1 MSRLRSQAGF
11 SLIELLVA
19 MIIGMAT
26 ILAAFTLIDTT
37 TTHSARITARTDASQ
52 RGRLALDAMTRQL
65 RSQVCV
71 NGVAP
76 ILAATPSQITF
87 TTDLT
92 GTGASD
98 LRTLT
103 FDPATRRLNQNV
115 TLSNGLPEPGRLFTG
130 ATTTTTL
137 LADVVADP
145 TQPVFTY
152 WADKPGTG
160 GSQLLPLTTNPMPIA
175 DLKRI
180 ARIDIAFVARPSG
193 ATTSTASS
201 STLEDSITVRAIDA
215 TNADPTIACS

>member
-37 TTHSARITARTDASQ
+37 TTHSARVTARTDASQ
-52 RGRLALDAMTRQL
+52 RGRIALDAMTRQL

-76 ILAATPSQITF
+76 ILAATPNQITF
-87 TTDLT
+87 TTDLS

-98 LRTLT
+98 LRSLT
-103 FDPATRRLNQNV
+103 FDSTLRRLNQSV

-137 LADVVADP
+137 LADVVADT
-145 TQPVFTY
+145 TQPIFTY

-160 GSQLLPLTTNPMPIA
+160 GSQLLPLAATVPVS

-180 ARIDIAFVARPSG
+180 ARIDIAFVARASG
-193 ATTSTASS
+193 ASTTSTWS
-201 STLEDSITVRAIDA
+201 STLEDSITVRAIEA
-215 TNADPTIACS
+215 NNADPTIACS

>member
-11 SLIELLVA
+11 SLTELLVA

-37 TTHSARITARTDASQ
+37 TTKSAQVTARTDASQ
-52 RGRLALDAMTRQL
+52 RGRIALDAMTRQL

-76 ILAATPSQITF
+76 IVAATPNQITF
-87 TTDLT
+87 TTDLS

-103 FDPATRRLNQNV
+103 FDSATRRLNQSV

-137 LADVVADP
+137 LADVVADT

-152 WADKPGTG
+152 WSDKPGTG
-160 GSQLLPLTTNPMPIA
+160 GSQLLPLAATVPIT

-193 ATTSTASS
+193 ASTTSTWS
-201 STLEDSITVRAIDA
+201 STLEDSITVRAIEA
-215 TNADPTIACS
+215 NNADPTIACS

>member
-1 MSRLRSQAGF
+1 MSHVRSQAGF

-37 TTHSARITARTDASQ
+37 TTHSARVTARTDASQ
-52 RGRLALDAMTRQL
+52 RGRIALDAMTRQL

-76 ILAATPSQITF
+76 ILAATPNQITF

-103 FDPATRRLNQNV
+103 FDSTTRRLTQTV

-130 ATTTTTL
+130 ATTATTL
-137 LADVVADP
+137 LADVVAD
-145 TQPVFTY
+145 TAQSVFTY

-160 GSQLLPLTTNPMPIA
+160 GSQLLPLAATVPIT

-193 ATTSTASS
+193 ASTTSSWS
-201 STLEDSITVRAIDA
+201 STLEDSITVRAIEA
-215 TNADPTIACS
+215 NNADPTIACS

>member
-1 MSRLRSQAGF
+1 MTRLRAQDGF
-11 SLIELLVA
+11 SLTELLVA

-26 ILAAFTLIDTT
+26 ILSAFTLIDTT
-37 TTHSARITARTDASQ
+37 TTKSAQVTARTDASQ
-52 RGRLALDAMTRQL
+52 RGRIALDAMTRQL

-76 ILAATPSQITF
+76 IVSATATQITF

-98 LRTLT
+98 LRTLA
-103 FDPATRRLNQNV
+103 FDSATRKLTQSV
-115 TLSNGLPEPGRLFTG
+115 TQSNGQPEPGRLFTG
-130 ATTTTTL
+130 ATSTATL
-137 LADVVADP
+137 LADVVAE
-145 TQPVFTY
+145 TATPVFTY

-160 GSQLLPLTTNPMPIA
+160 GSQLLALTTMPVPVA

-180 ARIDIAFVARPSG
+180 ARIDISFVARPTG
-193 ATTSTASS
+193 ASTTSTWS

-215 TNADPTIACS
+215 NNADPTIACS